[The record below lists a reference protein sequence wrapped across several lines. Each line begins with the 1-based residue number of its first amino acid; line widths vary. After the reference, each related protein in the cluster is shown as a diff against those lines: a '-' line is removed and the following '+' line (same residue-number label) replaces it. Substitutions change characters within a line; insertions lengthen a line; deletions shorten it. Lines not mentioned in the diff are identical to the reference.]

1 MNIDTRSLRESVKNF
16 KFYGG
21 PSNSSDS
28 APATVKDVKD
38 VVDDVAALLNEFID
52 ELESAD

>member
-1 MNIDTRSLRESVKNF
+1 MNIDTGSLREAVKKF

-21 PSNSSDS
+21 PSNSSGS

-38 VVDDVAALLNEFID
+38 VVDDVAALLNEFIN

>member
-1 MNIDTRSLRESVKNF
+1 MNIDTGRLREAVKDF
-16 KFYGG
+16 KFHGV
-21 PSNSSDS
+21 PTNSSGS

-38 VVDDVAALLNEFID
+38 VVNGVAALLNDFID

>member
-1 MNIDTRSLRESVKNF
+1 MNIDTKRLYDAVEDFRF
-16 KFYGG
+16 HGG
-21 PSNSSDS
+21 PTNSSGS

-38 VVDDVAALLNEFID
+38 VVNGVAALLNEFID

>member
-1 MNIDTRSLRESVKNF
+1 MNIDTGSLREAVKNF

-21 PSNSSDS
+21 PSNSSGS

-38 VVDDVAALLNEFID
+38 VVDGVAALLNEFIN

>member
-1 MNIDTRSLRESVKNF
+1 MNIDTGRLREAVKDF
-16 KFYGG
+16 KFHGG
-21 PSNSSDS
+21 PTNSSGS

-38 VVDDVAALLNEFID
+38 VVNGVAALLNEFID

>member
-1 MNIDTRSLRESVKNF
+1 MNIDTKRLYDAVENF
-16 KFYGG
+16 RFYGG
-21 PSNSSDS
+21 PSNSSGS

-38 VVDDVAALLNEFID
+38 VVDGVAALLNDFID

>member
-1 MNIDTRSLRESVKNF
+1 MNIDTGRLREAVKDF
-16 KFYGG
+16 KFHGG
-21 PSNSSDS
+21 PTNSSAS

>member
-1 MNIDTRSLRESVKNF
+1 MNIDTGRLREAVKDF
-16 KFYGG
+16 KFHGE
-21 PSNSSDS
+21 PTNSSGS